1 MKHGRLPW
9 IGPASMDAIQAAL
22 YESITSGRR
31 NQAARKSPLT
41 DAAGRLEGPFNAML
55 FTPKVGLALESVGD
69 AIRYDSMM
77 PGRAREIAILEV
89 ARACRSDYEWVIHE
103 ESGEAA
109 GLTRDEIQ
117 ALRDDTDAVTFTT
130 DELLVRRTVRRL
142 VTDGDLPDSE
152 FEQAERQLGYGL
164 VMELLV
170 IVGYY
175 SLIALAMQ
183 VWRVPL
189 PAGGLAAL
197 APWAS
202 ADHADLAAG

>member
-1 MKHGRLPW
+1 
-9 IGPASMDAIQAAL
+9 MDAIQAAL
-22 YESITSGRR
+22 YDSITSGRR
-31 NQAARKSPLT
+31 NQTGRKSPLT

-55 FTPKVGLALESVGD
+55 FTPRVGLALESVGD
-69 AIRYDSMM
+69 AIRYDSML

-89 ARACRSDYEWVIHE
+89 ARACRSDYEWGIHE

-117 ALRDDTDAVTFTT
+117 SLRDDTDAVTFTT
-130 DELLVRRTVRRL
+130 DEVLVRHAVRRL
-142 VTDGDLPDSE
+142 VTSGDLSDAE
-152 FEQAERQLGYGL
+152 FELAERQLGYGL

-189 PAGGLAAL
+189 PAAGQGAF
-197 APWAS
+197 APWA
-202 ADHADLAAG
+202 ATDHADFAAG